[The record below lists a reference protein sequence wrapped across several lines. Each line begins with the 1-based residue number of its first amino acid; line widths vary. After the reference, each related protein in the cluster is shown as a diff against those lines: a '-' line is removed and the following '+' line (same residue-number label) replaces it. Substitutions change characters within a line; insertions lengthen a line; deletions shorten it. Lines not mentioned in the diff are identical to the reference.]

1 MVFFKYAIELSFSCS
16 YVKPGRWLIWEDLLL
31 NADDWAVHGVIN
43 IWQVTLSWALSD
55 SAEFVVYGSVAQAN
69 PSLVST
75 DVWHGN
81 ATQMGANGRAHQHLG
96 TDVGG
101 QRDHRSFIQER
112 GWRSRVTLFDFAQRE
127 SSDENN
133 LSVPG
138 GLKHLTWW
146 KLANIEFLIGVSDIS
161 SSVYHLVVHGQEYNL
176 QPNHVRGEDEP
187 LQHVQLG
194 SSDFVV
200 SVGLV
205 PHSVF
210 VEPVVDLGFGV
221 ERIAEV
227 GWSR

>member
-1 MVFFKYAIELSFSCS
+1 L
-16 YVKPGRWLIWEDLLL
+16 
-31 NADDWAVHGVIN
+31 
-43 IWQVTLSWALSD
+43 
-55 SAEFVVYGSVAQAN
+55 
-69 PSLVST
+69 
-75 DVWHGN
+75 
-81 ATQMGANGRAHQHLG
+81 
-96 TDVGG
+96 
-101 QRDHRSFIQER
+101 FIQKR
-112 GWRSRVTLFDFAQRE
+112 RWSCRITLFDFALSE

-146 KLANIEFLIGVSDIS
+146 ELGNIEFFIGVSDIS
-161 SSVYHLVVHGQEYNL
+161 SSVDHLVVHGQENAL

-187 LQHVQLG
+187 LHHVQLG

>member
-1 MVFFKYAIELSFSCS
+1 M
-16 YVKPGRWLIWEDLLL
+16 
-31 NADDWAVHGVIN
+31 
-43 IWQVTLSWALSD
+43 
-55 SAEFVVYGSVAQAN
+55 AQAN

-75 DVWHGN
+75 DVWHWN
-81 ATQMGANGRAHQHLG
+81 ATQMGTNSRAHQHLR
-96 TDVGG
+96 TDVWGE
-101 QRDHRSFIQER
+101 RYHWLLIQKCR
-112 GWRSRVTLFDFAQRE
+112 WRCRITLLDFTLSK

-146 KLANIEFLIGVSDIS
+146 KLWNIEFFIGVSDIS
-161 SSVYHLVVHGQEYNL
+161 SSGDHLVVHGQENSL
-176 QPNHVRGEDEP
+176 QPNHVRGEDES
-187 LQHVQLG
+187 LHHVQLG

-227 GWSR
+227 GWSGWGNPVGWSFGTEEIIDKLFIFSFVILLNNSEVSDSGG